1 MMVTTCGSLK
11 MRVKDKVERVL
22 SVNTQARDNDKL
34 LMLQVWEIE
43 GFYLTENQKKA
54 FMKSSSPESIRR
66 MRQKM
71 QEEGKYR
78 ASEAVEE
85 KRYQMYTET
94 KEAINTS
101 QAIPWL

>member
-1 MMVTTCGSLK
+1 

-22 SVNTQARDNDKL
+22 SVHKDTRDNDKL

-43 GFYLTENQKKA
+43 GFFLTDNQKIA

-78 ASEAVEE
+78 ASEEVEQ
-85 KRYQMYTET
+85 KRYELYTET
-94 KEAINTS
+94 KDAIQS
-101 QAIPWL
+101 APSAISWL

>member
-1 MMVTTCGSLK
+1 
-11 MRVKDKVERVL
+11 MRVKDKVARVL
-22 SVNTQARDNDKL
+22 STNTQARDNDKL

-43 GFYLTENQKKA
+43 GFFLTDNQKKA

-78 ASEAVEE
+78 ASEVVEQ
-85 KRYQMYTET
+85 KRYELYTET
-94 KEAINTS
+94 KDAINAAPA
-101 QAIPWL
+101 AISWLSDV

>member
-1 MMVTTCGSLK
+1 MRTK

-22 SVNTQARDNDKL
+22 SVNTNARNDDKV

-54 FMKSSSPESIRR
+54 FMQSSSPESIRR

-78 ASEAVEE
+78 ASEAVEQ
-85 KRYQMYTET
+85 KRYELFEQT
-94 KEAINTS
+94 KQAIQNEPEAIS
-101 QAIPWL
+101 WL